1 MTPTI
6 VVAAPAT
13 GSGKTLLTAG
23 LARSFT
29 RAGMVVGAFKVGPDY
44 IDAGYLDA
52 ATGGRA
58 GNIDPWAMRVET
70 QDLLLEALADGADIV
85 IGEGVMGLFDGARD
99 GSGSTADLA
108 ARLRLPVLLAVDA
121 RRQGP
126 SLAALVHGFATYR
139 AEVPVAGVILNR
151 VGAPHHA
158 DLLSS
163 ALIGP
168 PLLGTV
174 PEHEALAVPSRHLG
188 LRQARENPD
197 LESKLDAIADVLAAH
212 VDLRAVEALAQAP
225 TLDPEAA
232 PGTPI
237 PPLGQRI
244 AVADDDAFGFCY
256 AHVIAGWHAAG
267 AELSRFSPL
276 ADQTPDPAA
285 DAIYLPGG
293 YPEVWAGQLAAS
305 RRFLASLGA
314 AAKRGTTVYGE
325 CGGYIVMGQGLVDGA
340 GKRHRM
346 AGLLGLECSFAAP
359 RRRLGYRNVT
369 LATDGPLGPAGR
381 NFRGHEFH
389 YAAPTVAA
397 AARPLMYA
405 TDAIGRDL
413 GPLGECRGN
422 LAGSFVHL
430 VDTAN

>member
-13 GSGKTLLTAG
+13 GSGKTLIAAG
-23 LARSFT
+23 LARSFA
-29 RAGMVVGAFKVGPDY
+29 RAGLVVGAFKVGPDY
-44 IDAGYLDA
+44 IDVGYLDA

-58 GNIDPWAMRVET
+58 GNIDPWAMRVAT
-70 QDLLLEALADGADIV
+70 QDLLLEAVADGADIV

-99 GSGSTADLA
+99 GSGSTADLC

-126 SLAALVHGFATYR
+126 SLAAIVHGFATYR
-139 AEVPVAGVILNR
+139 AEVEVAGVVLNR
-151 VGAPHHA
+151 VGGPSHA

-168 PLLGTV
+168 PLVGTV
-174 PEHEALAVPSRHLG
+174 PEHEALTVPSRHLG
-188 LRQARENPD
+188 LRQARENPELD
-197 LESKLDAIADVLAAH
+197 RKLDGIADILAEH
-212 VDLRAVEALAQAP
+212 IDLRAVQALAKVPQID
-225 TLDPEAA
+225 LEAA

-244 AVADDDAFGFCY
+244 AVADDEAFGFCY

-276 ADQTPDPAA
+276 ADQTPDPTA

-293 YPEVWAGQLAAS
+293 YPEVWAGQLADS

-314 AAKRGTTVYGE
+314 AAKRGTTIYGE

-346 AGLLGLECSFAAP
+346 AGLLGLECSFATP

-369 LATDGPLGPAGR
+369 LASDGPLGLAGR

-389 YAAPTVAA
+389 YATAIVAA
-397 AARPLMYA
+397 AAKPLMHA
-405 TDAIGRDL
+405 SDAIGRDL
-413 GPLGECRGN
+413 GPLGETRGH

-430 VDTAN
+430 VDAAN